1 MKPQQ
6 KTKWLILERLRKWG
20 MELPVI
26 TADNVD
32 ALYDAADDID
42 DARAEIRGC
51 GVATGLPSRR
61 HFRDFE
67 DMEVAAQ
74 CPDGSW
80 VGWTYYYGGGKHA
93 NPSALDWLEY
103 AYDVA
108 MTEEMRVVQV
118 FRVLP

>member
-6 KTKWLILERLRKWG
+6 KIKWLILERLRKWG

-26 TADNVD
+26 TAENVD
-32 ALYDAADDID
+32 ALYDAEDDIY
-42 DARAEIRGC
+42 DAREEIRG
-51 GVATGLPSRR
+51 GGIDTGLPSRHPSR
-61 HFRDFE
+61 HYE
-67 DMEVAAQ
+67 DKEVAAQ

-80 VGWTYYYGGGKHA
+80 VGWTYYYGGGKHGQ
-93 NPSALDWLEY
+93 PSEMAWLEY